1 MKRTGV
7 ARSCP
12 SEFHKMGGLC
22 AKGWPRRASWATG
35 GNPTFSALHQCRFTT
50 PITMFSGLPSDL
62 QLRLARDW
70 VARSG
75 HAGYYFSNTR
85 TNLTPPYT
93 LSVGFI
99 SVRKPGKWTGI
110 VCAVVCVHVFV
121 SLLVPRSI
129 GLTAFG
135 DLMQSGLLFCGMLS
149 ILSNL
154 KTSYRKAKLFWA
166 LMALGCGMWLCTQVL
181 WTYFEVFLRQEVPNP
196 FMGDVV
202 LFLHVVPMM
211 AALVVQ
217 PQVQRKDH
225 SLRLVSLDFFL
236 LLTWW
241 LYLYLF
247 IVIPWQYVSPNE
259 NVYGHSFDLLYAC
272 EQIVLVMWA
281 GLVWKRSQGYWHIIY
296 GRFFKAALI
305 YSAGSILAGVAIDFH
320 KYYTGS
326 FYDVPLV
333 AAMAWFA
340 GVGFLARGTAPD
352 PAASA
357 SSSDSHSMWRA
368 RLAMMAVFSTPLM
381 VAWAAYGEGPPRVRA
396 YRLLLTVA
404 AMLLMGTLVFLKQHW
419 MDREL
424 LHLLCLSRQ
433 NLDEMRQLKD
443 ELESK
448 EKSLRWHSL
457 ELQRKNL
464 ELQEISFTDS
474 LTGVWNRRYLEEILA
489 AESGQVLRN
498 YERARGGDIRKLD
511 HRDLVFIMVDV
522 DFFKQVNDL
531 HGHPAGDRLLQLVAE
546 RLSRVVRKSDVLV
559 RWGGEE
565 FLIMSRSAD
574 PAGTPAFCERVLEVM
589 SSEVF
594 DLGHGVRVRKTCSV
608 GWAPFPWSRSAYEA
622 LCAAETIELAD
633 NALYRAK
640 AGGRNQGVG
649 ILPGDGAAST
659 PHAITLQALQKDA
672 GVLTRT
678 VRVQSGGGRDQAVAA
693 DMISSEHRDL

>member
-1 MKRTGV
+1 M
-7 ARSCP
+7 
-12 SEFHKMGGLC
+12 
-22 AKGWPRRASWATG
+22 
-35 GNPTFSALHQCRFTT
+35 
-50 PITMFSGLPSDL
+50 
-62 QLRLARDW
+62 
-70 VARSG
+70 
-75 HAGYYFSNTR
+75 
-85 TNLTPPYT
+85 
-93 LSVGFI
+93 
-99 SVRKPGKWTGI
+99 

-121 SLLVPRSI
+121 SLLAPRSI

-135 DLMQSGLLFCGMLS
+135 DLTQSALLLCATLS

-154 KTSYRKAKLFWA
+154 RTSYKKAQLFWA
-166 LMALGCGMWLCTQVL
+166 LMGGGCGMWLCTQVL

-196 FMGDVV
+196 FVGDVV

-217 PQVQRKDH
+217 PHIQQSDH

-259 NVYGHSFDLLYAC
+259 AVYGRSFDVLYAC
-272 EQIVLVMWA
+272 EQIVLIVGV
-281 GLVWKRSQGYWHIIY
+281 GLVWKRSHGSWHNIY
-296 GRFFKAALI
+296 GQLFKAAVF
-305 YSAGSILAGVAIDFH
+305 YSVGSILASVAIDYH
-320 KYYTGS
+320 RYYTGS
-326 FYDVPLV
+326 FYDIPLV

-340 GVGFLARGTAPD
+340 AVGVMARRY
-352 PAASA
+352 
-357 SSSDSHSMWRA
+357 SSDRATEQEPRIHHSMWTA

-381 VAWAAYGEGPPRVRA
+381 VAWAEFGVGIPTRVRS
-396 YRLLLTVA
+396 YRLFLTVA
-404 AMLLMGTLVFLKQHW
+404 AMIFMGTLVFLKQHW

-424 LHLLCLSRQ
+424 LHLLQMSRQ
-433 NLDEMRQLKD
+433 NLNETCKLKD

-448 EKSLRWHSL
+448 EQSLRWHSQ

-464 ELQEISFTDS
+464 ELQEISFTDA

-489 AESGQVLRN
+489 AEAGQVLRN
-498 YERARGGDIRKLD
+498 YERARGSEIRKLD

-531 HGHPAGDRLLQLVAE
+531 HGHPAGDRFLQRVAE
-546 RLSRVVRKSDVLV
+546 RLTKVVRKSDVLV

-574 PAGTPAFCERVLEVM
+574 PAGTPAFCERILEIM
-589 SSEVF
+589 AAEPF

-608 GWAPFPWSRSAYEA
+608 GWAPFPWSRAAYEA
-622 LCAAETIELAD
+622 LCAEETIELAD
-633 NALYRAK
+633 SALYRAK

-649 ILPGDGAAST
+649 ILPGDGAVAT
-659 PHAITLQALQKDA
+659 PHEIALEALQNDN
-672 GVLTRT
+672 GVLTRI
-678 VRVQSGGGRDQAVAA
+678 VRVRNSVGGIQAFAENV
-693 DMISSEHRDL
+693 SSS